1 MELNKDNYFSRE
13 ADAEYMSVSQF
24 KNFEECPAMA
34 MAIINGEYE
43 KEKTVSLLVGSYVD
57 AYFGGELEK
66 FKAENP
72 EVFNSRT
79 GELKAEYKQAEKII
93 ERVKKDKLWMEYATG
108 GKEQVIM
115 TGEIAG
121 IKIKIM
127 IDNLHSDK
135 IVDRKI
141 VKDFEPMYKEG
152 QGRLSWFEFWR
163 YDLQG
168 GVYREIVRQNTGKTL
183 PFFLAPATKEKIT
196 NFDVLHI
203 SDTALDFEL
212 EEFTKKVPL
221 YDAIK
226 KGIIHAERC
235 GKCDYCKLTKTL
247 TTPTESEDYED
258 E

>member
-66 FKAENP
+66 FKVENP
-72 EVFNSRT
+72 EVFKSRT

-93 ERVKKDKLWMEYATG
+93 ERVKQDKLWMEYATG
-108 GKEQVIM
+108 GTEQVLM
-115 TGEIAG
+115 TGKIAG
-121 IKIKIM
+121 VKIKIL
-127 IDNLHSDK
+127 IDNLHNDK

-152 QGRLSWFEFWR
+152 QGRLSWFEYWR

-168 GVYREIVRQNTGKTL
+168 AVYREVARQNMGKTL
-183 PFFLAPATKEKIT
+183 PFFLAPATKEKVT

-212 EEFTKKVPL
+212 EEFRKKVPL
-221 YDAIK
+221 YDAMK
-226 KGIIHAERC
+226 KGIIEPERC
-235 GKCDYCKLTKTL
+235 GKCDYCKKTKVL
-247 TTPTESEDYED
+247 RKPTESEDYED